1 MPFNT
6 NIDMQTEKGPVRENN
21 EDSMDFLEQPN
32 TQDGIAAV
40 YVVADGLGGHE
51 KGEIASSMAVELLI
65 KACSNSADEPLFPDS
80 NRSFES
86 YLSDLLLKINQEVC
100 RVGLTGE
107 SMHRNPDRPGMA
119 TTLTAAILIGGTVY
133 IGHVGDS
140 RAYLLRNK
148 QIIQITNDD
157 TLVAEHIRKGTLT
170 IQQASLY
177 PSNVLTQAIGLDQP
191 ITPFTTRLSIVDND
205 QVLLC
210 TDGLHGFLDDKDI
223 LATIQK
229 HPNQVAISLLDAAI
243 AGGSNDNITTLLIR
257 FTST

>member
-1 MPFNT
+1 
-6 NIDMQTEKGPVRENN
+6 
-21 EDSMDFLEQPN
+21 
-32 TQDGIAAV
+32 
-40 YVVADGLGGHE
+40 
-51 KGEIASSMAVELLI
+51 
-65 KACSNSADEPLFPDS
+65 
-80 NRSFES
+80 
-86 YLSDLLLKINQEVC
+86 
-100 RVGLTGE
+100 
-107 SMHRNPDRPGMA
+107 MHRNPDRPGMA

-157 TLVAEHIRKGTLT
+157 TLVAEHVRKGTLT
-170 IQQASLY
+170 IQQANLY

-191 ITPFTTRLSIVDND
+191 LTPFTTRLSIVDND

-223 LATIQK
+223 LATIQT
-229 HPNQVAISLLDAAI
+229 HPKQVAISLLDAAI